1 MLSKKWKKN
10 KNFLSI
16 DAYTRKVE
24 MKLQTGKRLKFPFPE
39 KKNQYNSL
47 LVNLTAHDQFQQ

>member
-1 MLSKKWKKN
+1 MEKN
-10 KNFLSI
+10 KKFLSI